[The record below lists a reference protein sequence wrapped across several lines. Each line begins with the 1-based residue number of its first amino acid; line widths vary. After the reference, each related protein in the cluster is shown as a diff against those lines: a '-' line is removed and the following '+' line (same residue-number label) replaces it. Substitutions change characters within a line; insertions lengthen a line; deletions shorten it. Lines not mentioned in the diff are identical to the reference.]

1 MAPKAKAKAKA
12 KAGPKARPKVK
23 AKAKAR
29 AGAMAVAGPGRRRPA
44 VRRDDDREMAPEEKW
59 AAGQEVAAEAVK
71 MSDLS
76 EGVTIV
82 VPRASYYLRECKV
95 AGKVKGIEVK
105 EGEITVLVQLIGTTS
120 ESILKLHTSNP
131 EAVFRLHLCKAACN
145 QQEVSDTQLHGREL
159 RKVLELDR
167 EEGWVTNLLKVKPLE
182 EYDELGALRARGRE
196 VADQQEAG
204 LKDPGKK
211 EKKVRKEKKD
221 EKKEEKKK
229 RGRRAER
236 DAAAESV
243 TSSSEAAKVDGTMP
257 RQAAKKSLRALFG
270 GTGLDP
276 REKVRRRVAKRAKRK
291 VRKRNKKGS
300 SSASTGST
308 GSSEASA
315 GDTPEDGVFQQ
326 ASKVRLVAAGSPGTL
341 ASQTLSQMRTSLLSE
356 IGSEDKPGVLKAC
369 ALAYYRQQIA
379 KKGGGPAQ
387 REMLSIAATMDA
399 LLSGNVAGGMDI
411 LAQRFKS
418 VEATMTGT
426 HWTVS
431 QRLEIA
437 PTDSV
442 QLAPMEEMHHARKD
456 VYDESRLRWLAS
468 QPDGRTGG
476 QSSGKGSNKTKGDS
490 KDTSKGGGKERRW
503 GKGPQNKGDGN
514 KRREEGPPKP
524 S

>member
-1 MAPKAKAKAKA
+1 MAPKAKAKAKS

-145 QQEVSDTQLHGREL
+145 QQEVSDTQLHVREL

-211 EKKVRKEKKD
+211 EKKIRKEKKD

-257 RQAAKKSLRALFG
+257 GKRPRKVSEPFSAGLAWIPGKRFDGEWPSEPRGKCGSETRRAVQALLPGARAPQTLQQEILPKTECFSRR
-270 GTGLDP
+270 P
-276 REKVRRRVAKRAKRK
+276 RCDWLQRGARAPWPVRR
-291 VRKRNKKGS
+291 
-300 SSASTGST
+300 SA
-308 GSSEASA
+308 
-315 GDTPEDGVFQQ
+315 
-326 ASKVRLVAAGSPGTL
+326 R
-341 ASQTLSQMRTSLLSE
+341 
-356 IGSEDKPGVLKAC
+356 
-369 ALAYYRQQIA
+369 
-379 KKGGGPAQ
+379 
-387 REMLSIAATMDA
+387 
-399 LLSGNVAGGMDI
+399 
-411 LAQRFKS
+411 
-418 VEATMTGT
+418 
-426 HWTVS
+426 
-431 QRLEIA
+431 
-437 PTDSV
+437 
-442 QLAPMEEMHHARKD
+442 
-456 VYDESRLRWLAS
+456 
-468 QPDGRTGG
+468 
-476 QSSGKGSNKTKGDS
+476 
-490 KDTSKGGGKERRW
+490 
-503 GKGPQNKGDGN
+503 
-514 KRREEGPPKP
+514 
-524 S
+524 

>member
-1 MAPKAKAKAKA
+1 
-12 KAGPKARPKVK
+12 
-23 AKAKAR
+23 
-29 AGAMAVAGPGRRRPA
+29 
-44 VRRDDDREMAPEEKW
+44 
-59 AAGQEVAAEAVK
+59 
-71 MSDLS
+71 
-76 EGVTIV
+76 
-82 VPRASYYLRECKV
+82 
-95 AGKVKGIEVK
+95 
-105 EGEITVLVQLIGTTS
+105 
-120 ESILKLHTSNP
+120 
-131 EAVFRLHLCKAACN
+131 
-145 QQEVSDTQLHGREL
+145 
-159 RKVLELDR
+159 
-167 EEGWVTNLLKVKPLE
+167 
-182 EYDELGALRARGRE
+182 
-196 VADQQEAG
+196 
-204 LKDPGKK
+204 
-211 EKKVRKEKKD
+211 
-221 EKKEEKKK
+221 
-229 RGRRAER
+229 
-236 DAAAESV
+236 
-243 TSSSEAAKVDGTMP
+243 
-257 RQAAKKSLRALFG
+257 
-270 GTGLDP
+270 
-276 REKVRRRVAKRAKRK
+276 
-291 VRKRNKKGS
+291 
-300 SSASTGST
+300 
-308 GSSEASA
+308 
-315 GDTPEDGVFQQ
+315 
-326 ASKVRLVAAGSPGTL
+326 
-341 ASQTLSQMRTSLLSE
+341 MRTSLLSE

-490 KDTSKGGGKERRW
+490 KDSSKGGGKERRW